1 MTTQHTTERM
11 IQEYVP
17 GKQVT
22 LAHVIANPGKDLFK
36 KLGLPDTVSAIEYA
50 LSQVTRTL
58 GEMMRFTACPITRT

>member
-22 LAHVIANPGKDLFK
+22 LAHVIANRKDLFK
-36 KLGLPDTVSAIEYA
+36 KLGLPDTVSAIGILTITPAKHLSSHAISPQNQA
-50 LSQVTRTL
+50 L
-58 GEMMRFTACPITRT
+58 